1 MKKIFLSIMACLT
14 LGLTSCSDD
23 PMDATSKHVYG
34 PNENPYLRTSTE
46 ATIEN
51 NVEFTMGNI
60 SPVKID
66 INKYAE
72 KINKN
77 MGMTVDELFFALE
90 SGKVVFHNINVSRGA
105 WDKTAPTKDSKGWYY
120 NTEGSITTETG
131 AVASVELDKTAREL
145 IINVPSNVTSDKD
158 IDFSVNIGFAV
169 DNGKDY
175 DNYIRFSITV
185 KIKMPTT

>member
-1 MKKIFLSIMACLT
+1 MKKIFLSIIACLS

-23 PMDATSKHVYG
+23 PMDASSKHVYG

-72 KINKN
+72 KIEEN
-77 MGMTVDELFFALE
+77 MGMTVDELFSALE

-105 WDKTAPTKDSKGWYY
+105 WDKTVPTKGSNGWYY
-120 NTEGSITTETG
+120 NAEGNVTTETD
-131 AVASVELDKTAREL
+131 AVTSVELDKTAREL
-145 IINVPSNVTSDKD
+145 IINAPSGVTSEKD
-158 IDFSVNIGFAV
+158 IDFSVNVGFAV

-175 DNYIRFSITV
+175 DTYIRFSLTV
-185 KIKMPTT
+185 KIKVPTK